1 MPGDQSP
8 RTILGVTELAEHD
21 SLTQFVQGSAADVD
35 VPAVMVSQSAG
46 EVTLADAGM
55 VPEAS
60 VVRMNGSS
68 ITDMGR
74 TSVSGDVANVNE
86 LAVEAAE
93 LAAEEA
99 EQRAVPS
106 YMASEGSV
114 QADGPDDLQDAEAEA
129 EAEEADVR
137 SDTALADVGD
147 VADLFEEAD
156 SKGDLS
162 EFAAVAS
169 DIADLD
175 VADLEDV
182 TEDEG
187 AAGPSA
193 FADSAEA
200 EAEAEEM
207 VDVDGV
213 PRFFMGLEGG
223 GSVSDL
229 NKVMSELNLSHK
241 LHVAGYLGAPA
252 PAADGAGPSS

>member
-1 MPGDQSP
+1 MPSDQSP
-8 RTILGVTELAEHD
+8 RTILGVTELAD
-21 SLTQFVQGSAADVD
+21 AGVVQGTAADVD
-35 VPAVMVSQSAG
+35 IPAVMVSQGAG
-46 EVTLADAGM
+46 EVTLANAGT
-55 VPEAS
+55 VPETS
-60 VVRMNGSS
+60 VARMHGSS
-68 ITDMGR
+68 ITDMGH

-99 EQRAVPS
+99 ADRAVPS

-114 QADGPDDLQDAEAEA
+114 KADGPDDLQDAEAEA

-137 SDTALADVGD
+137 SDAALADVGD

-182 TEDEG
+182 TEDEAG
-187 AAGPSA
+187 AGPSA
-193 FADSAEA
+193 FADSAQA
-200 EAEAEEM
+200 EAEAEEE
-207 VDVDGV
+207 VDEDGV

-229 NKVMSELNLSHK
+229 NMVMRELNMSHNN
-241 LHVAGYLGAPA
+241 LHAPGWPGYLGAHA